1 MLEFLQ
7 FAVNCS
13 GLRTALLQEFQSG
26 GEEEAT
32 PLGDSRGKCCAQE
45 QQGRS
50 IAAVMLS
57 ALNFPDCIFRGRS
70 RALGRLPQCQC

>member
-50 IAAVMLS
+50 IAAVVLG